1 MGTLSSWDL
10 LVRLAKWSSKEAARF
25 LHSSLKPLLRAR
37 LPPYGLCAHNTV
49 SYFSVCICFL
59 YLYFYLYHF
68 FSKVFVCL
76 CIFIF
81 NTCVQGCTTT
91 AAGWGNIFLRLNVG
105 FLPQI
110 AVSPSTLGTPP
121 LVRHCHHHLHHHHRH
136 WHHHQY
142 HLFLSMVLQQK
153 PSEPAAFIRD
163 PANQSPELISYSITP
178 SFLSILQESSYSIDH
193 TTTCPSF
200 LKYALFLH
208 DVIKINIS

>member
-1 MGTLSSWDL
+1 M
-10 LVRLAKWSSKEAARF
+10 
-25 LHSSLKPLLRAR
+25 
-37 LPPYGLCAHNTV
+37 
-49 SYFSVCICFL
+49 
-59 YLYFYLYHF
+59 
-68 FSKVFVCL
+68 CL
-76 CIFIF
+76 CIFIL
-81 NTCVQGCTTT
+81 NTSVQGCTST

-121 LVRHCHHHLHHHHRH
+121 LVRRHHHHLHHHHRH

-153 PSEPAAFIRD
+153 ASEPAAFIRD

-208 DVIKINIS
+208 DAIKINISYLHIHISFDKYLISSSNVLLKSLSCKRNNAAWWTCMLPVKGLNRPQI